1 MQDRSQRLN
10 SAAVQGDSLQQ
21 AQRMQRSLGSSAT
34 DPSPLVGQNSS
45 MARKCVLMSQVQR
58 NFTGWKHHMLSKT

>member
-45 MARKCVLMSQVQR
+45 MARKCVDSNLRDSLRLAELDQ
-58 NFTGWKHHMLSKT
+58 L